1 MTSKK
6 LTSETLKQYF
16 NQHRFYPDN
25 SHLEIAML
33 RYQHFGDSI
42 FKTYHGK
49 LSNIYCRTHLWFLL
63 EMATTVALQNNNI
76 HYIFKSMLK
85 DEHTDWERIYSY
97 YDTVGSDDFGIA
109 SSYFDKYRDQ
119 LLSRNYDMI

>member
-1 MTSKK
+1 
-6 LTSETLKQYF
+6 
-16 NQHRFYPDN
+16 
-25 SHLEIAML
+25 
-33 RYQHFGDSI
+33 
-42 FKTYHGK
+42 
-49 LSNIYCRTHLWFLL
+49 
-63 EMATTVALQNNNI
+63 
-76 HYIFKSMLK
+76 MLK